1 MGTTISKTTV
11 CKTSD
16 IPLNQSKAFQI
27 DGEKVLVFHLDDGF
41 YATQAK
47 CTHLF
52 MSLAL
57 YVTPLPPCTQCAA
70 AIIQR
75 GITRVVVDQKKDA
88 PENWTKQFEIS
99 TTMFREAGVSIEA
112 HRVD

>member
-1 MGTTISKTTV
+1 MGTTV

-52 MSLAL
+52 MSLEKGKVLEGCNVQCPFHRAQFDIRTGEVSKWANFPPGIQLLNAVRKEKAL
-57 YVTPLPPCTQCAA
+57 KTFPVS
-70 AIIQR
+70 
-75 GITRVVVDQKKDA
+75 VVEDDV
-88 PENWTKQFEIS
+88 IV
-99 TTMFREAGVSIEA
+99 G
-112 HRVD
+112 